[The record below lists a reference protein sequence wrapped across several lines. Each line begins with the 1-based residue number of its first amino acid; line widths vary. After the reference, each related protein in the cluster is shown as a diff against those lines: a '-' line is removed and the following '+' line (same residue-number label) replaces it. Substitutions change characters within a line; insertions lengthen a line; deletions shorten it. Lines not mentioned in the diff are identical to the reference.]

1 MIKTQ
6 GLTHLHLAVR
16 DVAASQAFYESVFGM
31 QPDPSRS
38 DESIVFLR
46 TPGAADTVTLRLAAP
61 DEVVGSGGGMDHFG
75 FRLLERT
82 QLDAA
87 VEEIVAAGGRLIDRG
102 EHAPGVGYAYVSD
115 PEGYVIEL

>member
-1 MIKTQ
+1 
-6 GLTHLHLAVR
+6 
-16 DVAASQAFYESVFGM
+16 
-31 QPDPSRS
+31 
-38 DESIVFLR
+38 
-46 TPGAADTVTLRLAAP
+46 
-61 DEVVGSGGGMDHFG
+61 MDHFG